1 MVIKCDLLAR
11 LVTSRARR
19 GTFARRSEHLD
30 CPRTRRRTDA
40 HTRSIFF
47 SRAHVAVHDQKHT
60 FCENV
65 RMLYVSKFT
74 FQLSSM
80 MTVPYA
86 HTQAPSKSATVPRSN
101 RPTRAAPPEAPCRP
115 TCLGSPSCTLKPE
128 LPDDMGMRRCGGA
141 HPADRAFIELVVC
154 LAFPF
159 MTSSVRLSFAAA
171 HFSCGRISCSQSDQS
186 GKPFFLQAKKH
197 PLGSLTYHEQC
208 DGALPKPF
216 AFFAFLRLEDPGG
229 PRRQGDVKRL
239 SP

>member
-60 FCENV
+60 FCEHV

-115 TCLGSPSCTLKPE
+115 N
-128 LPDDMGMRRCGGA
+128 
-141 HPADRAFIELVVC
+141 
-154 LAFPF
+154 
-159 MTSSVRLSFAAA
+159 RL
-171 HFSCGRISCSQSDQS
+171 
-186 GKPFFLQAKKH
+186 L
-197 PLGSLTYHEQC
+197 L
-208 DGALPKPF
+208 
-216 AFFAFLRLEDPGG
+216 PGG
-229 PRRQGDVKRL
+229 PLPLLGAVPQVARRLGRELDNRPSRTCLPSRTPLDPSRRRARGVVAL
-239 SP
+239 AASTVGG

>member
-1 MVIKCDLLAR
+1 MRRCSCVEMV
-11 LVTSRARR
+11 
-19 GTFARRSEHLD
+19 
-30 CPRTRRRTDA
+30 
-40 HTRSIFF
+40 
-47 SRAHVAVHDQKHT
+47 
-60 FCENV
+60 
-65 RMLYVSKFT
+65 
-74 FQLSSM
+74 
-80 MTVPYA
+80 
-86 HTQAPSKSATVPRSN
+86 
-101 RPTRAAPPEAPCRP
+101 

-141 HPADRAFIELVVC
+141 HPADTPRQKNKHGFTPGENTQARSRGSWKDTIQDATEKIKFDASYAPPQCQSLRGSFPSPDIGGALWRRACFLSSSVRAFVELVVC

-208 DGALPKPF
+208 GGALPKPF

>member
-1 MVIKCDLLAR
+1 MKCDLLAR

-115 TCLGSPSCTLKPE
+115 NRLLLPGAPLPLLGAVPQVARRLGWELGDRSSRTCLPSRTP
-128 LPDDMGMRRCGGA
+128 PGPSRRRARGVVALAASTVGG
-141 HPADRAFIELVVC
+141 
-154 LAFPF
+154 
-159 MTSSVRLSFAAA
+159 
-171 HFSCGRISCSQSDQS
+171 
-186 GKPFFLQAKKH
+186 
-197 PLGSLTYHEQC
+197 
-208 DGALPKPF
+208 
-216 AFFAFLRLEDPGG
+216 
-229 PRRQGDVKRL
+229 
-239 SP
+239 